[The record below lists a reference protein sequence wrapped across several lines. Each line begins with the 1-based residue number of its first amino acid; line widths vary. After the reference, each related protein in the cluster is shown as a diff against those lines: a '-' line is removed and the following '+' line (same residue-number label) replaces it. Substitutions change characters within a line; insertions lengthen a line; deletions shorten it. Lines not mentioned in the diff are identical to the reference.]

1 MKLESRRERAERLK
15 KQRRSTLA
23 GMIIAIIVV
32 VALGVVLWRGKAGL
46 EEKNADY
53 QAQITELQSQ
63 IDDENKEVMNCLNM
77 RSMSRQRSS
86 LRRLPRIN
94 SGLYILTNW
103 CLSLITS
110 KIHTNIMSELEDF
123 LNLSCF
129 DILFIISH
137 IYFTLV

>member
-63 IDDENKEVMNCLNM
+63 IDDENK
-77 RSMSRQRSS
+77 RSDELSEYEKYVKTKKFVEE
-86 LRRLPRIN
+86 IAKN
-94 SGLYILTNW
+94 IFGLIYPD
-103 CLSLITS
+103 
-110 KIHTNIMSELEDF
+110 ELVF
-123 LNLSCF
+123 KPNNK
-129 DILFIISH
+129 
-137 IYFTLV
+137 